1 AAVAPGEAWLT
12 DDERAR
18 RREERLY
25 ADLRAEQILDLP
37 PDQRMREILKMPPE
51 DQRALATSLKGDKR
65 DEFLEGMDPKQR
77 ETLMALNNPQQV
89 VLDELV
95 QAKLLR
101 AIYSERQLQE
111 VMTDFWFNHFNVF
124 IGKGADRYLL
134 TSYERDAIRP
144 HALGK
149 FHDLLVATAQSPA
162 MLYYLDNWVSIG
174 PDSIAAGVKP
184 GQPAKPNTP
193 NKGLNENYARELM
206 ELHTLGVNGGYTQAD
221 VTQVARVFTGWT
233 FQPPQQAQSIG
244 FLFDPKKHE
253 PGPKTVLGHTIKEDG
268 MNE

>member
-1 AAVAPGEAWLT
+1 MTMLSRRALRHCARSAWTPARLSKIFHPSGQSKRLRRASSLFPPIHPNALFTKHSWSALNRNKSANKEVLMQLWPREKHGSQMMNAHAA
-12 DDERAR
+12 AR
-18 RREERLY
+18 SGLY
-25 ADLRAEQILDLP
+25 ADRRAEQILDLP

-134 TSYERDAIRP
+134 TSYERDVIRP
-144 HALGK
+144 HAMGK
-149 FHDLLVATAQSPA
+149 FEDLLVATAQSPA
-162 MLYYLDNWVSIG
+162 MLFYLDNWLSVG
-174 PDSIAAGVKP
+174 PNSEIA
-184 GQPAKPNTP
+184 
-193 NKGLNENYARELM
+193 
-206 ELHTLGVNGGYTQAD
+206 NG
-221 VTQVARVFTGWT
+221 
-233 FQPPQQAQSIG
+233 I
-244 FLFDPKKHE
+244 PKR
-253 PGPKTVLGHTIKEDG
+253 DRSRRRF
-268 MNE
+268 